1 MARMT
6 LEVLSAELD
15 FPQPAVGPRAHCRA
29 CIRQAREHDLLTVRL
44 TVVPFS
50 RIAVDL
56 WWNRVGGPA
65 DVQAQ
70 FGLYETSIEL
80 GSLRGNGFDAPE
92 FHRRGFGTFAINT
105 AVQALKASV
114 PPALSIGCFPTP
126 ASTRWHPPSASSSI
140 TTGANSGAVSASMS
154 CAAVLRRSITFAARW
169 GPCNSCTRACWRA
182 SSRGALVCKSSAATC
197 RRASNKHRPLA
208 VRQGA
213 CWSARL
219 WRHAGKYA
227 RSGAGR

>member
-15 FPQPAVGPRAHCRA
+15 FPQPAAAAA
-29 CIRQAREHDLLTVRL
+29 CALPGMYFWQAREHDLLTVRL

-114 PPALSIGCFPTP
+114 PPALLVQGVLSNTSEYALAPAQREQLDHNRREFWRRFGLDVVRRGSPALDYLRGTVGSLQLVHEGLLAGQFP
-126 ASTRWHPPSASSSI
+126 RCV
-140 TTGANSGAVSASMS
+140 G
-154 CAAVLRRSITFAARW
+154 LQEF
-169 GPCNSCTRACWRA
+169 
-182 SSRGALVCKSSAATC
+182 C
-197 RRASNKHRPLA
+197 RDVPE
-208 VRQGA
+208 GFE
-213 CWSARL
+213 
-219 WRHAGKYA
+219 
-227 RSGAGR
+227 